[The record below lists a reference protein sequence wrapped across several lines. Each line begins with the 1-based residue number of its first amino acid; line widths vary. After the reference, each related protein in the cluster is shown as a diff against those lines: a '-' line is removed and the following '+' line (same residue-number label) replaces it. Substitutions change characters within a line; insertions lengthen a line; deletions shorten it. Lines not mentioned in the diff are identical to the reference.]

1 MLLETSACGI
11 LAPEMSGDVSEHSSW
26 PPQDEPC
33 QTRGLCEPW
42 TPGRGEEEGG
52 GEGGG
57 EGEGKEKG
65 RRGGRRGGGEG
76 ERRKEARGN
85 V

>member
-33 QTRGLCEPW
+33 QTRGLCGPW

-57 EGEGKEKG
+57 EGEERG
-65 RRGGRRGGGEG
+65 RERRRGGEG

>member
-42 TPGRGEEEGG
+42 TPG
-52 GEGGG
+52 GG
-57 EGEGKEKG
+57 EGEGEGGK
-65 RRGGRRGGGEG
+65 RREG
-76 ERRKEARGN
+76 MYEVLSTHDEA
-85 V
+85 